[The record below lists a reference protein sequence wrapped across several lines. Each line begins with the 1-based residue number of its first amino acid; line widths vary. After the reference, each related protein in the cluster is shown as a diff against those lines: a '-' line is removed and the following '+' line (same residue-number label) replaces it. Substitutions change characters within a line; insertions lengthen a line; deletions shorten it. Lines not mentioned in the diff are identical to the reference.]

1 MTKKTKII
9 IASVIGA
16 IILIPVVLFIAILL
30 WLSIDQLTTSSEA
43 TVGSAGIYSSRSSGE
58 AQEMMDSSA
67 SFSAPSS
74 SKIMFNALET
84 AGSTAAEVDQK
95 IIKTGYLDITVDA
108 VDETVSKI
116 VALATGKGGYT
127 QDSSVSEREDG
138 TKFGDI
144 TIRIP
149 ASEFENTLVEVKKF
163 AVTVD
168 TESANGQDVTEEY
181 TDLES
186 QLRNAQAQE
195 TEYLNILK
203 KAVTVD
209 DILNVQSYLG
219 QVRGEIE
226 SLQGRIKYLEN
237 QTGYSTISVSL
248 SEESDLKIPS
258 KEFRPWSS
266 IKEAAQALVSVL
278 QGLVIT
284 IIWLVILGGGVILP
298 IVLIIWLIVKL
309 IKKVLKRRQDKKK
322 IGPLPSPP
330 PPWR

>member
-1 MTKKTKII
+1 MTKKTKIVI
-9 IASVIGA
+9 FSIIGA
-16 IILIPVVLFIAILL
+16 IVLIPIIVFIALLL
-30 WLSIDQLTTSSEA
+30 WLSIDQSATSSEA
-43 TVGSAGIYSSRSSGE
+43 TVGSAGMYSSRSSG
-58 AQEMMDSSA
+58 AVPEMMADSA

-116 VALATGKGGYT
+116 IALATGKGGYT
-127 QDSSVSEREDG
+127 QDSSVSERTDG

-144 TIRIP
+144 TVRIP
-149 ASEFENTLVEVKKF
+149 ATEFENTMVEIKKF

-203 KAVTVD
+203 KAVTVE

-219 QVRGEIE
+219 QVRSEIE
-226 SLQGRIKYLEN
+226 SLQGRIQYLKN

-248 SEESDLKIPS
+248 SEESSLKIPS

-266 IKEAAQALVSVL
+266 IKEAAQALVVLL
-278 QGLVIT
+278 QGLVVT
-284 IIWLVILGGGVILP
+284 IIWLVILGGGILLP
-298 IVLIIWLIVKL
+298 IGLIIWLVVKL
-309 IKKVLKRRQDKKK
+309 VKK
-322 IGPLPSPP
+322 IKNRRHSKK
-330 PPWR
+330 

>member
-9 IASVIGA
+9 IASIIGA
-16 IILIPVVLFIAILL
+16 IVLIPIVLFIVTVL
-30 WLSIDQLTTSSEA
+30 WISFGPSSFRTAES
-43 TVGSAGIYSSRSSGE
+43 VGLYNTYDTKESRSSYPS
-58 AQEMMDSSA
+58 APQMMTSETSYDA
-67 SFSAPSS
+67 SFSDSRIA
-74 SKIMFNALET
+74 FNDQIT

-95 IIKTGYLDITVDA
+95 IIKTGYLDITVGA

-116 VALATGKGGYT
+116 TALATGKDGYT
-127 QDSSVSEREDG
+127 QDSSVSERVDG

-149 ASEFENTLVEVKKF
+149 VSEFENTIVEIKKF
-163 AVTVD
+163 AIAID
-168 TESANGQDVTEEY
+168 TESTNGQDVTEEY

-186 QLRNAQAQE
+186 QLRNAHAQE
-195 TEYLNILK
+195 AEYLNILK

-248 SEESDLKIPS
+248 SEESSLKIPS

-278 QGLVIT
+278 QGLVTT

-298 IVLIIWLIVKL
+298 IILIIWLIVKL
-309 IKKVLKRRQDKKK
+309 IKKVLKRRQDKK
-322 IGPLPSPP
+322 
-330 PPWR
+330 

>member
-9 IASVIGA
+9 LASVIGA
-16 IILIPVVLFIAILL
+16 VVLIPVVLFIAILI
-30 WLSIDQLTTSSEA
+30 WLSIDQSSTTSSGS
-43 TVGSAGIYSSRSSGE
+43 VGSYDTYSMKETRNSYPTTPK
-58 AQEMMDSSA
+58 MMASETSYDT
-67 SFSAPSS
+67 SFSEGEVA
-74 SKIMFNALET
+74 FNEQVT

-108 VDETVSKI
+108 VDETVAKI

-138 TKFGDI
+138 TKFGNI

-195 TEYLNILK
+195 AEYLNILK

-248 SEESDLKIPS
+248 SEESNLKIPS

-284 IIWLVILGGGVILP
+284 LIWLVILGGGVILP
-298 IVLIIWLIVKL
+298 IILIIWLIVKL
-309 IKKVLKRRQDKKK
+309 IKKVLKRRQNKK
-322 IGPLPSPP
+322 
-330 PPWR
+330 